1 MIFRNRMM
9 NDEWSDFL
17 LRLSHMSRDRRMDL
31 ARKALALNYVSGE
44 GRKKGYIVDSEGQPQ
59 VKFRYINGDETRH
72 YI

>member
-9 NDEWSDFL
+9 DDEWSDFL
-17 LRLSHMSRDRRMDL
+17 MRLSHMSRDRRMDL

-59 VKFRYINGDETRH
+59 VKLRYINGDETRH